1 MTSAPTIRNPVPAC
15 GITSVLVAV
24 SDGRPVCGRCVGVEH
39 LDFTCHGCGGR
50 GAIRSGGRCVRCV
63 ATGRL
68 DELLRGENGTIPAPL
83 RPLADA
89 LRVAN
94 PGSLLTWL
102 RVSQSC
108 QLLTQLLAQKTDI
121 THDALDTL
129 PQGTATRHIREILVS
144 AGLLDRRNEDLAQL
158 QLWAER
164 IITTL
169 PASQQRIVRPFAEW
183 QIIRKARRTAARG
196 IYREAAA
203 RRDRAQINAAI
214 VFLNWLD
221 THHTPVGELT
231 QHHVDAWFDT
241 HRAKHRPVVA
251 FLRWLS
257 ARGIIPTVEIPTR
270 DQGLP
275 QHFLDL
281 DTHSQQLRRCLTD
294 DTLPLEVR
302 IAGALVRLYGMPL
315 AAIVELTTDRFTRDE
330 TDAYLL
336 FDTHPI
342 LLPPTLAR
350 LIEQMIN
357 RGGAESLIRTL
368 TGDHS
373 IYLFPGRPPT
383 RPRNPYG
390 LQRVLTRH
398 GLPLLAARNTAMI
411 TTVADIP
418 ATVVSDL
425 LGISPATA
433 ERWSRY
439 AQNDWAQYLAH
450 TRS

>member
-1 MTSAPTIRNPVPAC
+1 MLVLR
-15 GITSVLVAV
+15 IT
-24 SDGRPVCGRCVGVEH
+24 VGVEPH
-39 LDFTCHGCGGR
+39 PITSHSS
-50 GAIRSGGRCVRCV
+50 IS
-63 ATGRL
+63 
-68 DELLRGENGTIPAPL
+68 GTIPALL

-94 PGSLLTWL
+94 PRSLLTWL

-144 AGLLDRRNEDLAQL
+144 AELLGRRNEDLAQL

-164 IITTL
+164 IIATL

-183 QIIRKARRTAARG
+183 QIIRKARRIAARG

-257 ARGIIPTVEIPTR
+257 ARGIITTVEIPTR

-302 IAGALVRLYGMPL
+302 VAGALVRLYGMPL
-315 AAIVELTTDRFTRDE
+315 AAIVELTADRFTRDE

-350 LIEQMIN
+350 LIEQMSRARRRRITHPN
-357 RGGAESLIRTL
+357 R
-368 TGDHS
+368 
-373 IYLFPGRPPT
+373 RPPELPVPRTTTNPATQPLRTAT
-383 RPRNPYG
+383 RPHPPRTAAPRRPQHRHDHHRRRHPGHRGQRPPRNQP
-390 LQRVLTRH
+390 RH
-398 GLPLLAARNTAMI
+398 R
-411 TTVADIP
+411 
-418 ATVVSDL
+418 
-425 LGISPATA
+425 
-433 ERWSRY
+433 
-439 AQNDWAQYLAH
+439 
-450 TRS
+450 